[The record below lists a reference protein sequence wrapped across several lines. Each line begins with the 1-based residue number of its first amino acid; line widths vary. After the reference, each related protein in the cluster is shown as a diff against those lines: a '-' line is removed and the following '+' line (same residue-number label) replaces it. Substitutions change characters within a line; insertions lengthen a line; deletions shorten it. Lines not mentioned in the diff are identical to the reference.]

1 MSMPTSGRADIGTR
15 WGLVCAGTAL
25 IGTCYGFARFAYGLF
40 APEFQDSFTISST
53 VSGVIGSGSYIGY
66 CIAIVASLIFTER
79 VGARRMAVAAGVVA
93 TVGTAMVALA
103 PSTPVLAAGVLIAG
117 SSTGLASPP
126 MAAAVS
132 RWVLSGIQDRAQSV
146 VNAGTG
152 IGVMVSGPIAL
163 LLIDQ
168 WRWAW
173 GVFAV
178 LAAAV
183 TLWVHLVIPFTSSE
197 HSTDSG
203 KPGHARGTA
212 VMVLAAFLMGLGSVA
227 VWTFGRDLITTV
239 GDAGSLVSTSM
250 WTVLGA
256 AGFIGALSGDL
267 VARAG
272 LARSWTMVMI
282 TMAAATLLLALAPG
296 STVAAFAAAA
306 VFGASYVCLCGL
318 LLLWSTRIHPD
329 RASFGVG
336 VSFLMIAVGQSV
348 GSPLAGALTDA
359 AGGTSAF
366 FTCAGIALLGAF
378 VRPGRAIGASHGDA
392 APHTVGIPR
401 DRDDTGPVGRGDPD
415 GDIREGQDHAR
426 RHPDRVRRP

>member
-1 MSMPTSGRADIGTR
+1 MSTSGRSAVGTR

-53 VSGVIGSGSYIGY
+53 VSGIIGSGSYVGY
-66 CIAIVASLIFTER
+66 CVAIVVSLILTER
-79 VGARRMAVAAGVVA
+79 IGARRMAVAAGAMA
-93 TVGTAMVALA
+93 TAGTAMVALA
-103 PSTPVLAAGVLIAG
+103 PSTPILAAGVLIAG

-126 MAAAVS
+126 LAAAVS

-163 LLIDQ
+163 LLIEQ

-178 LAAAV
+178 LAGAV
-183 TLWVHLVIPFTSSE
+183 TLWVHLVVPFTSSE
-197 HSTDSG
+197 AGTESG
-203 KPGHARGTA
+203 RPGRARGTA

-227 VWTFGRDLITTV
+227 VWTFGRDLVTTV
-239 GDAGSLVSTSM
+239 GGAGSLVSTSM

-272 LARSWTMVMI
+272 LARSWTLVMI
-282 TMAAATLLLALAPG
+282 TMAGATLLLALAPG
-296 STVAAFAAAA
+296 SAVAAFVAAA

-318 LLLWSTRIHPD
+318 TLLWSTRIHPD

-336 VSFLMIAVGQSV
+336 VSFLMIAVGQAV
-348 GSPLAGALTDA
+348 GAPLAGVLTDE

-378 VRPGRAIGASHGDA
+378 VRPGRAISASHGDA
-392 APHTVGIPR
+392 FPDTAGTPR
-401 DRDDTGPVGRGDPD
+401 DRDEAGLDET
-415 GDIREGQDHAR
+415 REGPDHAR

>member
-1 MSMPTSGRADIGTR
+1 MDMPTSNRANTAAR

-53 VSGVIGSGSYIGY
+53 VSGIIGSGSYVGY
-66 CIAIVASLIFTER
+66 CLAIVASLVLTER
-79 VGARRMAVAAGVVA
+79 VGARRMAVAAGAVA

-132 RWVLSGIQDRAQSV
+132 RWVLSGLQDRAQSV

-183 TLWVHLVIPFTSSE
+183 TLWVRLVVPFTSSE
-197 HSTDSG
+197 SSGDSG
-203 KPGHARGTA
+203 RPGRARGTA

-227 VWTFGRDLITTV
+227 VWTFGRDLVTTE
-239 GDAGSLVSTSM
+239 GHASSLVSTTM

-272 LARSWTMVMI
+272 LARSWTLVMI
-282 TMAAATLLLALAPG
+282 TMAGATLLLALAPG
-296 STVAAFAAAA
+296 SALAAYSAAA

-318 LLLWSTRIHPD
+318 TLLWSTRIHPD

-348 GSPLAGALTDA
+348 GAPLAGALTDA

-366 FTCAGIALLGAF
+366 LTCAGIALLGAF
-378 VRPGRAIGASHGDA
+378 VRPGRAVGAGPPGA
-392 APHTVGIPR
+392 TAPPPH
-401 DRDDTGPVGRGDPD
+401 DT
-415 GDIREGQDHAR
+415 EEHDHAR
-426 RHPDRVRRP
+426 SRPDRVRRP

>member
-1 MSMPTSGRADIGTR
+1 
-15 WGLVCAGTAL
+15 
-25 IGTCYGFARFAYGLF
+25 
-40 APEFQDSFTISST
+40 
-53 VSGVIGSGSYIGY
+53 VSGIIGSGSYIGY
-66 CIAIVASLIFTER
+66 CVAIVASLILTER
-79 VGARRMAVAAGVVA
+79 IGARRMAVAAGA
-93 TVGTAMVALA
+93 MAAAGTAMVALA
-103 PSTPVLAAGVLIAG
+103 PSTPILAAGVLIAG

-126 MAAAVS
+126 LAAAVS

-197 HSTDSG
+197 AGTESG
-203 KPGHARGTA
+203 RPGRARGTA
-212 VMVLAAFLMGLGSVA
+212 LMVLAAFLMGLGSVA
-227 VWTFGRDLITTV
+227 VWTFGRDLVTTV
-239 GDAGSLVSTSM
+239 GGAGSLVSTSM

-272 LARSWTMVMI
+272 LARSWTLVMI
-282 TMAAATLLLALAPG
+282 TMAGATLLLALAPG
-296 STVAAFAAAA
+296 SAVAAFVAAA

-318 LLLWSTRIHPD
+318 TLLWSTRIHPD

-336 VSFLMIAVGQSV
+336 VSFLMIAVGQAV
-348 GSPLAGALTDA
+348 GAPLAGALTDA

-378 VRPGRAIGASHGDA
+378 VRPGRAISASHGDA
-392 APHTVGIPR
+392 VQDTAGTPR
-401 DRDDTGPVGRGDPD
+401 DRDEAGLDETTKDP
-415 GDIREGQDHAR
+415 DHAR